1 MSKMLEATCVGSVV
15 TCEGVPVPAAD
26 ILSEG
31 IAQSDGLLFLDEDKA
46 KYVTS
51 SAQDLKQTIEDL
63 ISILGDV
70 ASALSSI
77 DGVGSLI
84 TTCGAGPGS
93 ATWVPVAT
101 SSIAAINTGISG
113 LTTLKENLR

>member
-1 MSKMLEATCVGSVV
+1 MLEATCVAGVV
-15 TCEGVPVPAAD
+15 TSEGVSVPAAD
-26 ILSEG
+26 VLSEG
-31 IAQSDGLLFLDEDKA
+31 VAQSSGILFLDEDKA

-51 SAQDLKQTIEDL
+51 SAQDLKTTIEDL
-63 ISILGDV
+63 IDILGDV

-101 SSIAAINTGISG
+101 ASIAAINTGIG
-113 LTTLKENLR
+113 QLTTLKENLK